1 MKLLFI
7 GLLLT
12 LGLMIAC
19 GSAAPAE
26 PTSGSA
32 APAEPTSGS
41 AAPAKSPTVAPK
53 VKQSSPAQA
62 KAQPTAIPQSAAQP
76 VAAEIGG
83 TVTIMQAVWGNQ
95 LFDTRDAS
103 AEVRRYGQ
111 LVHGFW
117 IANNENMEMIPGI
130 AESWEL
136 SDDGLT
142 WTFVIRE
149 GVKFHDGSVLTVDD
163 AHFTMTDSFVP
174 DAFASKSSGFGRKR
188 DTVEITGPNSVA
200 FTLKE
205 SDTSMANVLSEAFPS
220 SNYGALM
227 PKAYLEKVGRDAYND
242 EPIGAGAF
250 KVAEFKRSEKMILE
264 RFDDFYYQPANGF
277 PEDRRPNFQTIDLR
291 LVPES
296 ATRASAMEAGQADI
310 IEANL
315 EVQKQVERGGGRI
328 FLSPEAT
335 YAIVEMNGC
344 YRPELPCSDINV
356 RHAMNLAIDKELIMS
371 ELYGDAGHA
380 KGWDLVTPSSLGYT
394 PGLDPLPQDIPEAQR
409 LLAAAG
415 FPGGE
420 GFPKVEIHTW
430 VAGEMPFMPEFAQLI
445 GDMIQENLGIETLV
459 KVGESGAVKSA
470 ERSGGLDGHLFV
482 RPNEARYD
490 GGSSMKNTYG
500 DFDGKS
506 PLSKDPA
513 VRDIVLDAMSV
524 RDPALKKGAYEEMYK
539 VLREQSYAFGPGY
552 VDLPWGL
559 GPRIAS
565 WEAWPMNSNPTAW
578 WTIVIEEK

>member
-1 MKLLFI
+1 
-7 GLLLT
+7 
-12 LGLMIAC
+12 
-19 GSAAPAE
+19 
-26 PTSGSA
+26 
-32 APAEPTSGS
+32 
-41 AAPAKSPTVAPK
+41 
-53 VKQSSPAQA
+53 
-62 KAQPTAIPQSAAQP
+62 
-76 VAAEIGG
+76 
-83 TVTIMQAVWGNQ
+83 MQAVWGNQ

-117 IANNENMEMIPGI
+117 IANNKNMEMIPGI

-142 WTFVIRE
+142 WTFVIRD

-174 DAFASKSSGFGRKR
+174 EAFASKVSGFGRKR
-188 DTVEITGPNSVA
+188 DHIDITGPNSVA
-200 FTLKE
+200 FTLTE
-205 SDTSMANVLSEAFPS
+205 SDTSLANVLSEAFPS

-227 PKAYLEKVGRDAYND
+227 PKAYLEEVGRDAYND
-242 EPIGAGAF
+242 KPIGAGAF
-250 KVAEFKRSEKMILE
+250 KVVEFKRSEKMILE
-264 RFDDFYYQPANGF
+264 RFDDYYYQPANGF
-277 PEDRRPNFQTIDLR
+277 DEDRRPNFQTIDLR

-315 EVQKQVERGGGRI
+315 EVRKQVERGGGRI

-335 YAIVEMNGC
+335 YAIVELNGC

-356 RHAMNLAIDKELIMS
+356 RRAMNLAIDKELIMS
-371 ELYGDAGHA
+371 ELYGEAGHA

-394 PGLDPLPQDIPEAQR
+394 PELDPLPQDIPEAQR
-409 LLAAAG
+409 LLKEAG
-415 FPGGE
+415 YPGGE

-445 GDMIQENLGIETLV
+445 GDMIQEHLGIETLV
-459 KVGESGAVKSA
+459 KVGESGAVKAA
-470 ERSGGLDGHLFV
+470 ERSHGLDGHIFV

-513 VRDIVLDAMSV
+513 VRDVVLNAMSV
-524 RDPALKKGAYEEMYK
+524 RDPALKKAAYIEMYQ
-539 VLREQSYAFGPGY
+539 VLRDQSYAFGPGY
-552 VDLPWGL
+552 VDLPWGV
-559 GPRIAS
+559 GPRIVN
-565 WEAWPMNSNPTAW
+565 WDAWPMNSNPTAW
-578 WTIVIEEK
+578 WTMVIQEK